1 MEATMTNVEKTIL
14 KVAED
19 KLKNK
24 IEDIKDMPTKK
35 KVVVGFATT
44 IGLAIVK
51 DALSSKKK

>member
-1 MEATMTNVEKTIL
+1 MTNVEKAIL
-14 KVAED
+14 KAVEN

-24 IEDIKDMPTKK
+24 IEDVKNMPTKK
-35 KVVVGFATT
+35 KVAIGFATT

>member
-1 MEATMTNVEKTIL
+1 MTNVEKAIL
-14 KVAED
+14 KVAEN

-35 KVVVGFATT
+35 KVAIGFATT
-44 IGLAIVK
+44 IGLAIIK